1 MTAQSR
7 QTKVLITLL
16 ISIVLCTMI
25 LNVLGHNPPSAGA
38 FCLSRYY
45 SLAPVEKLVQSRQVR
60 HQGYFR
66 WIEIYYSD
74 DGSADQV
81 AFGSNMPARQLAS
94 LGCTSGREDIDCHF
108 IIHNGYNDIDGKI
121 EPTEKWKKQLPAMPR
136 SDDNIRHTTQSEQTV
151 YIRIEI
157 DGRKTQPTNFQI
169 KRLYVLVEELC
180 KELNINSNS
189 VFFPNNWQY

>member
-7 QTKVLITLL
+7 QTKVLVTLL
-16 ISIVLCTMI
+16 VSIVLCTMI

-45 SLAPVEKLVQSRQVR
+45 SLAPVEKLVQSREVR
-60 HQGYFR
+60 RPGYFR

-74 DGSADQV
+74 DGSANRM
-81 AFGSNMPARQLAS
+81 GSGGNMPARQSAS
-94 LGCTSGREDIDCHF
+94 LGCVSGREDIDCHF
-108 IIHNGYNDIDGKI
+108 IIHNGYNSMDGKI

-136 SDDNIRHTTQSEQTV
+136 SDDNIQHTTQSEQTI

-157 DGRKTQPTNFQI
+157 DSRSTQPTNFQI

-180 KELNINSNS
+180 RELNIRSDS